1 MNFRTE
7 KRRADRR
14 ERDLLRLARRESN
27 AGMAIWQRPWVLLA
41 VVALMSLTDFSTLF
55 SILDQLTVTS
65 KYIGILIMASAAL
78 LLNLTPVL
86 AAEALLR
93 DRSSRWLAV
102 VSGLGFLLLFS
113 LQAYLRWS
121 TRGILAAEEN
131 SVITFQA
138 DGASSQNLSAGVSGI
153 SSGISGIDGV
163 SGVSGGVSGI
173 GGASEISAGDTA
185 MCIFLMVLPLCTSLV
200 CFALAFLGKTPRQRA
215 ACDRQLLQQK
225 RRNLAARIQGELEM
239 LDAPEKQ
246 MAYLLQMEENRRKAA
261 LKQLQ
266 AEKAMSEAIAMEELA
281 KAIAADGSQLDEITL
296 TGQYGLYQGGTQ

>member
-7 KRRADRR
+7 KGRADRR

-27 AGMAIWQRPWVLLA
+27 AGMAIWQKSWVLLA

-93 DRSSRWLAV
+93 DRNSRWLAA

-131 SVITFQA
+131 NVITFQA
-138 DGASSQNLSAGVSGI
+138 DGVTSQNLSAGVSEAGTGL
-153 SSGISGIDGV
+153 SGI
-163 SGVSGGVSGI
+163 GGVSGI
-173 GGASEISAGDTA
+173 SGGVSESSAGDTA

-200 CFALAFLGKTPRQRA
+200 CFALAFLGKTPKQRA

-246 MAYLLQMEENRRKAA
+246 MAYLLQMEESRRKAA

-266 AEKAMSEAIAMEELA
+266 AEKALSEAIAMEELA

-296 TGQYGLYQGGTQ
+296 TGQYSLYQGGTQ